1 MTIMAHHASS
11 SEISYQ
17 DSARTVFDAI
27 VDDVGSVYFS
37 VFIFLTVDNY
47 IVVLALTLAAEVGL
61 VFLPAKLLLLYN
73 SRFYIRPLNCD
84 AFHSNTVFWIDASGN
99 FSQEQT
105 PVRCSAR
112 TTHKLHSHATSQDR
126 QARTNQLQTSSDQAG
141 SVLLLTPSSSLRFR
155 VPP

>member
-61 VFLPAKLLLLYN
+61 VFLPATLTLQ
-73 SRFYIRPLNCD
+73 FQ
-84 AFHSNTVFWIDASGN
+84 V
-99 FSQEQT
+99 
-105 PVRCSAR
+105 
-112 TTHKLHSHATSQDR
+112 LHSTSE
-126 QARTNQLQTSSDQAG
+126 L
-141 SVLLLTPSSSLRFR
+141 
-155 VPP
+155 